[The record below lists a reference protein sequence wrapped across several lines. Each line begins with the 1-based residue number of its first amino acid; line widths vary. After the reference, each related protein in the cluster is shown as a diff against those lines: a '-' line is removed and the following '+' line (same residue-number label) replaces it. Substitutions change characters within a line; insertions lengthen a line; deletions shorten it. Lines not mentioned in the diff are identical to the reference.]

1 MSPSQPA
8 VSAAMTLA
16 AKPVASAAPLT
27 AKSVSGGASLAADV
41 VGDVW
46 KADWYVA
53 HCYKIP
59 AMAQLNLV
67 LSQVAQAPTRSD
79 ISLPSCGPADL
90 KRFHRDLAELISSSE
105 FAGKQLNVFLHAVHS
120 TASGLQKDISKRLAN
135 ENSSVSKNS
144 RRWFSRFPSGGDD
157 FAVAAAALATSNAEA
172 PRRRLDETVVGAA
185 LATTAAGVG
194 SAVSGAT
201 AGGRES
207 TDVRGH
213 DNGNGNGDGKS
224 NVAASQI
231 DRTAVSARDST
242 THAVGNVSSSE
253 ATRNLRL
260 WTEANR
266 QCLSATFS
274 SGAQPPKSP
283 TKPTFAARL
292 RSRSLSGVTAAV
304 ALFRSPENAV
314 PRSKDS
320 AVARGTGEGGAAPGA
335 ESGEGVIARERAEA
349 RADGVTIAGDV
360 ARNEVRGSGPFSF
373 RLAPPSALA
382 VGEAEGDEE
391 ERGLRGGREAMGAA
405 ALRGFLLCGRGMRS
419 DSESGASSSCAEGE
433 TGGGEGGREEGEISS
448 LEGRDLEGEGEEGAG
463 RKAAGRF
470 AERERAEE
478 VGGKRGK
485 EGAERHGVEESNI
498 DEEIQSDTNIFRE
511 VGTES
516 IAFRHDRA
524 SVSMPRAATSAEAF
538 FPSSTSVAV
547 PATSLERSRA
557 GGGGVGGRAGD
568 VYGPRLT
575 KSRGMSVAERGERGK
590 GAGGGEGGSGGGA
603 RRFMPTSLSVVSR
616 RGGEW
621 GEEEMGEGW
630 AEGEAEQGGEGGS
643 VGASG
648 SSNSQSPHPLLS
660 PTTEF
665 QPPNGAPVSP
675 KRPALSKAKLQQEEM
690 LLQLLRSTPP
700 IRWSLASEGG
710 AGSGG
715 SARMVG
721 RAVRSATTAAIA
733 AATDA
738 AIATAT
744 AAATA
749 AAICCGS
756 CRPCDGPSLA
766 SKWGRGKMGDT
777 REGGCSWRLY
787 YRDAKLSGYCY
798 GTLGR
803 SSTTI
808 VPVPH
813 SGGSTFEAPD
823 KKGGCS
829 GRVGAAGGYRD
840 VKLSGNC
847 YVVPARW

>member
-1 MSPSQPA
+1 MSVIPMSPSQPA

-27 AKSVSGGASLAADV
+27 AKSVTSLAADV
-41 VGDVW
+41 VVDVW

-59 AMAQLNLV
+59 AMAQLNL
-67 LSQVAQAPTRSD
+67 VAQAPTRSD

-274 SGAQPPKSP
+274 SGAEPPKSP

-314 PRSKDS
+314 PHSKDS

-349 RADGVTIAGDV
+349 GADGVTIAGDV

-382 VGEAEGDEE
+382 VGEAEGDE

-433 TGGGEGGREEGEISS
+433 TAGGEGGREEGEISS
-448 LEGRDLEGEGEEGAG
+448 REGLDLEGEGEEGAG

-511 VGTES
+511 VRTDS

-547 PATSLERSRA
+547 PATSLERSGAGA

-575 KSRGMSVAERGERGK
+575 KSRSVAVERNRHSYSSGSISRGEGGRRGGRGKAEGGGEAGGGGEGGKKAGKPPAKSSHERLQEILKNVTIGGTRGGPLQMARAIARGGVGGSFGGSGPGGPGGGSASAGGMGSPRVWEGMDGQDGISRFHRGMSVAESGERGK
-590 GAGGGEGGSGGGA
+590 GAGGGVGGSGGGA
-603 RRFMPTSLSVVSR
+603 RRFMPTSLSVVSQ

-715 SARMVG
+715 SARMG
-721 RAVRSATTAAIA
+721 R
-733 AATDA
+733 
-738 AIATAT
+738 
-744 AAATA
+744 
-749 AAICCGS
+749 
-756 CRPCDGPSLA
+756 
-766 SKWGRGKMGDT
+766 
-777 REGGCSWRLY
+777 
-787 YRDAKLSGYCY
+787 
-798 GTLGR
+798 
-803 SSTTI
+803 
-808 VPVPH
+808 
-813 SGGSTFEAPD
+813 
-823 KKGGCS
+823 
-829 GRVGAAGGYRD
+829 
-840 VKLSGNC
+840 
-847 YVVPARW
+847 

>member
-1 MSPSQPA
+1 MSVIPMSPSQPA
-8 VSAAMTLA
+8 VSATMTLA
-16 AKPVASAAPLT
+16 AKPVAGTAPLT

-67 LSQVAQAPTRSD
+67 LSHVAQAPTRSD

-157 FAVAAAALATSNAEA
+157 FALAAAALATSNAEA
-172 PRRRLDETVVGAA
+172 PRRRLDESVLGAA

-231 DRTAVSARDST
+231 DRTSVSARDST
-242 THAVGNVSSSE
+242 TNAVGNVSSSE

-266 QCLSATFS
+266 ECLSATFS

-314 PRSKDS
+314 PRS

-335 ESGEGVIARERAEA
+335 DSGEGVISRERAEA
-349 RADGVTIAGDV
+349 GAVGVTIAGDV

-391 ERGLRGGREAMGAA
+391 ERGLRGGREAGGAA

-433 TGGGEGGREEGEISS
+433 TGGGEGSLEEGGISS
-448 LEGRDLEGEGEEGAG
+448 REGRDLEGEGEEGAG
-463 RKAAGRF
+463 RKAAGGI
-470 AERERAEE
+470 AERERAEKE

-498 DEEIQSDTNIFRE
+498 DDEIQSDTNIFRE
-511 VGTES
+511 VGTDS

-524 SVSMPRAATSAEAF
+524 SVSMPRAATSAEAL
-538 FPSSTSVAV
+538 FPSSTSAAV
-547 PATSLERSRA
+547 PATSLERS

-575 KSRGMSVAERGERGK
+575 KSRSVAVERNRHSYSSGSISRGEGGRRGGRGKAEGGGEAGGGGEGGKRAGKPPPKSSHERLQEILKNVTIGGTRGGPLQMARAIARGGVGGNFGGSGPGGAGGGSASAGGMGSPRVWEGMDGQDGISRFHRGMSVAERGERGK

-690 LLQLLRSTPP
+690 LLQLLRSTTP
-700 IRWSLASEGG
+700 IRWSLASEGNG
-710 AGSGG
+710 GSGGSGG
-715 SARMVG
+715 SARMG
-721 RAVRSATTAAIA
+721 R
-733 AATDA
+733 
-738 AIATAT
+738 
-744 AAATA
+744 
-749 AAICCGS
+749 
-756 CRPCDGPSLA
+756 
-766 SKWGRGKMGDT
+766 
-777 REGGCSWRLY
+777 
-787 YRDAKLSGYCY
+787 
-798 GTLGR
+798 
-803 SSTTI
+803 
-808 VPVPH
+808 
-813 SGGSTFEAPD
+813 
-823 KKGGCS
+823 
-829 GRVGAAGGYRD
+829 
-840 VKLSGNC
+840 
-847 YVVPARW
+847 

>member
-1 MSPSQPA
+1 MSVIPMSPSQPA

-16 AKPVASAAPLT
+16 AKPVAGAAPLT

-144 RRWFSRFPSGGDD
+144 R
-157 FAVAAAALATSNAEA
+157 
-172 PRRRLDETVVGAA
+172 
-185 LATTAAGVG
+185 
-194 SAVSGAT
+194 
-201 AGGRES
+201 
-207 TDVRGH
+207 
-213 DNGNGNGDGKS
+213 
-224 NVAASQI
+224 
-231 DRTAVSARDST
+231 
-242 THAVGNVSSSE
+242 
-253 ATRNLRL
+253 
-260 WTEANR
+260 
-266 QCLSATFS
+266 SATFS

-320 AVARGTGEGGAAPGA
+320 AVARGTGEGGAAPVA

-349 RADGVTIAGDV
+349 GADGVTIAGDV

-391 ERGLRGGREAMGAA
+391 ERGLRGGREAGGAA
-405 ALRGFLLCGRGMRS
+405 ALRGFLL
-419 DSESGASSSCAEGE
+419 
-433 TGGGEGGREEGEISS
+433 
-448 LEGRDLEGEGEEGAG
+448 
-463 RKAAGRF
+463 
-470 AERERAEE
+470 
-478 VGGKRGK
+478 
-485 EGAERHGVEESNI
+485 
-498 DEEIQSDTNIFRE
+498 
-511 VGTES
+511 
-516 IAFRHDRA
+516 
-524 SVSMPRAATSAEAF
+524 VSMPRAATSAEAF

-547 PATSLERSRA
+547 PATSLERSGD

-575 KSRGMSVAERGERGK
+575 KSRSVAVERNRHSYSSGSISRGEGGRRGGRGKAEGGGEAGGGGEGGKRAGKPPPKSSHERLQEILKNVTIGGTRGGPLQMARAIARGGVGGSFGGSGPGGPGGGSASAGGMGSPRVWEGMDGQDGISRFHRGMSVAERRERGK
-590 GAGGGEGGSGGGA
+590 GAGGGEGGSGGGNGGGA

-616 RGGEW
+616 KGGEW

-630 AEGEAEQGGEGGS
+630 AEGEAEQGGAGEEGGEGS
-643 VGASG
+643 SIGASG
-648 SSNSQSPHPLLS
+648 SSNSQSPRPLLS
-660 PTTEF
+660 PTAQF
-665 QPPNGAPVSP
+665 QPPTGPPVSP

-710 AGSGG
+710 ASGSGG
-715 SARMVG
+715 SARMG
-721 RAVRSATTAAIA
+721 R
-733 AATDA
+733 
-738 AIATAT
+738 
-744 AAATA
+744 
-749 AAICCGS
+749 
-756 CRPCDGPSLA
+756 
-766 SKWGRGKMGDT
+766 
-777 REGGCSWRLY
+777 
-787 YRDAKLSGYCY
+787 
-798 GTLGR
+798 
-803 SSTTI
+803 
-808 VPVPH
+808 
-813 SGGSTFEAPD
+813 
-823 KKGGCS
+823 
-829 GRVGAAGGYRD
+829 
-840 VKLSGNC
+840 
-847 YVVPARW
+847 

>member
-16 AKPVASAAPLT
+16 AKPIAGAASLT
-27 AKSVSGGASLAADV
+27 AKSVSGGASLASDV

-120 TASGLQKDISKRLAN
+120 TASGLQKDISKRLVN
-135 ENSSVSKNS
+135 ENPSVSKNS

-172 PRRRLDETVVGAA
+172 PRKRLDESAVA
-185 LATTAAGVG
+185 AAGVG
-194 SAVSGAT
+194 SAVSSAT

-207 TDVRGH
+207 TDVRAH

-224 NVAASQI
+224 NVVASQS

-253 ATRNLRL
+253 ATKNLRL

-266 QCLSATFS
+266 ECLSATVGS
-274 SGAQPPKSP
+274 AAQPPKSP

-292 RSRSLSGVTAAV
+292 RSRSMSGVTAAV

-314 PRSKDS
+314 LRSKDS
-320 AVARGTGEGGAAPGA
+320 AVARGTGEGGVALGA
-335 ESGEGVIARERAEA
+335 ESGEGVIAREGAEA
-349 RADGVTIAGDV
+349 GADGVTTAGDV
-360 ARNEVRGSGPFSF
+360 ARNDVRGSGPFSF
-373 RLAPPSALA
+373 RVAPPSAQL
-382 VGEAEGDEE
+382 VGEA
-391 ERGLRGGREAMGAA
+391 GGAVGAA

-433 TGGGEGGREEGEISS
+433 TGGGEGGREEGEDFTR
-448 LEGRDLEGEGEEGAG
+448 EGRDLEGEGEEGTG
-463 RKAAGRF
+463 RKAARGI

-511 VGTES
+511 VGTDS

-524 SVSMPRAATSAEAF
+524 SVSMPRPATSAEAF

-547 PATSLERSRA
+547 PATSLERSGA

-575 KSRGMSVAERGERGK
+575 KSRSVAVERNRHSYSSGSISRGEGGRRGGRGKAEGGGEAGGGGEGGKKVGKPPAKSSHERLQEILKNVTIGGTRGGPLQMARAIARGGVGGSFGGSGPGGPGGGSASAGGMGSPRVWEGLDGQDGISRFHRGMSVAERGERGK

-630 AEGEAEQGGEGGS
+630 AEGEAEQGEGAGEGGEGS
-643 VGASG
+643 SIGASG

-660 PTTEF
+660 PTAQC
-665 QPPNGAPVSP
+665 QPPTGPPVSP

-700 IRWSLASEGG
+700 IRWSLASEGNG
-710 AGSGG
+710 GIGG
-715 SARMVG
+715 SAR
-721 RAVRSATTAAIA
+721 TA
-733 AATDA
+733 
-738 AIATAT
+738 
-744 AAATA
+744 
-749 AAICCGS
+749 
-756 CRPCDGPSLA
+756 R
-766 SKWGRGKMGDT
+766 
-777 REGGCSWRLY
+777 
-787 YRDAKLSGYCY
+787 
-798 GTLGR
+798 
-803 SSTTI
+803 
-808 VPVPH
+808 
-813 SGGSTFEAPD
+813 
-823 KKGGCS
+823 
-829 GRVGAAGGYRD
+829 
-840 VKLSGNC
+840 
-847 YVVPARW
+847 